1 MDDVISAALQWEGT
15 PYHNHARVKHVGVDC
30 AQLCVG
36 IALQCNRI
44 TDVQLQNIPNYSP
57 EWHLHNREEKLIE
70 QLESF
75 NCHRVDS
82 SNTIPG
88 CIVCFR
94 FGRATSH
101 LGVMVNETQ
110 FIHARVD
117 VGRVVV
123 NTMNEEWA
131 KRWTFTYE
139 FPGVINV

>member
-15 PYHNHARVKHVGVDC
+15 PYHNHARVKRVGVDC
-30 AQLCVG
+30 AQFCV
-36 IALQCNRI
+36 AVAYECNRI
-44 TDVQLQNIPNYSP
+44 TSEHLIHIPNYSP
-57 EWHLHNREEKLIE
+57 VWHLHNREEKLIE

-75 NCHRVDS
+75 NCVRINRAD
-82 SNTIPG
+82 TIPG
-88 CIVCFR
+88 NIVCFQ

-101 LGVMVNETQ
+101 LGIMVNETQ

-117 VGRVVV
+117 IGKVVI